1 MTVSKRIVDLTAY
14 DEDTMTRVRGVLK
27 EYIGVDQY
35 VTEIINSLQNF
46 GILFRERPYDE
57 ERVPLTEVPREVT
70 QELAELR
77 KENKLMSVS
86 LSEHKSALRSIRAL
100 LDAVL

>member
-1 MTVSKRIVDLTAY
+1 MARTVDLTAY
-14 DEDTMTRVRGVLK
+14 DGYILSRVRGVL
-27 EYIGVDQY
+27 EGYIQDVHR

-77 KENKLMSVS
+77 EENKLMSAS
-86 LSEHKSALRSIRAL
+86 LSEHKSALRAIRAL